1 MRAIV
6 AVLATTLV
14 FGSAL
19 AEGPATDSSG
29 SAITHADAARDL
41 KVDRHI
47 RALHA
52 ELKITAAEESEWNIV
67 AQTMRDNA
75 RELDQAID
83 KRDTIVGSATAID
96 NLNSYADVAQAHAD
110 GVRKLATAFSGLY
123 SAMSDDQK
131 KEADEQFGHRTHEGK
146 KIAKE

>member
-6 AVLATTLV
+6 AVLATTFV
-14 FGSAL
+14 IGSAY
-19 AEGPATDSSG
+19 AAGPATDSSG
-29 SAITHADAARDL
+29 SAATQPDATHDL
-41 KVDRHI
+41 KVDNHI
-47 RALHA
+47 KALHA
-52 ELKITAAEESEWNIV
+52 ELKITAAEESQWNTV
-67 AQTMRDNA
+67 AQTMRENA

-83 KRDTIVGSATAID
+83 KRDAIVGSATAID

-123 SAMSDDQK
+123 SSMSDDQK
-131 KEADEQFGHRTHEGK
+131 KEADEQFGHRSHAGK